1 MGGPLTPNSGGT
13 GVVLWSNL
21 GKMMNN
27 DLTLTPANENIFLDL
42 GFDREEASC
51 LKIRADL
58 MLDLQAFIRSK
69 DWAMEEAAHCLNET
83 PFRINHLMGGE
94 IGEFDIE
101 QLITLLEKAGMET
114 RIEVFPK
121 AA

>member
-1 MGGPLTPNSGGT
+1 
-13 GVVLWSNL
+13 
-21 GKMMNN
+21 MMNN

-42 GFDREEASC
+42 GFDPEEASC

-69 DWAMEEAAHCLNET
+69 DWAMEEAAHFLNET
-83 PFRINHLMGGE
+83 PFRIKHLMGGE
-94 IGEFDIE
+94 IDEFDIE